1 VLTLQEKI
9 NFLFVGLGYLEH
21 NYGAQGIAFPLMAKL
36 SGRFTSKYTFV
47 LSHDSQKWDK
57 LTFRT
62 VAASHPLFILGKCCL
77 LFLPFYLFIRRK
89 VRLKDEKTKYFLLIN
104 ALKDSDVIIDLSGIE
119 FIGNLPLI
127 RRYSQLLSTISM
139 QLLAE
144 KHNKIYLKYTKSY
157 GPFPNKDKVYRF
169 FARKQLNKLP
179 FVFVRGENNL
189 KNIRKLG
196 LNIPAY
202 SFPDISI
209 SLQPETEKWALDYV
223 NRLGIDVSQK
233 ICGLSPSTVIASIEI
248 KSKNSSCGASH
259 VKLCKKIVEFYRL
272 NNRQV
277 ILIPH
282 SIYDGKNTKICDLA
296 LCKKIY
302 TELKDKK
309 GVFIINDMD
318 LTYEQVR
325 AIIGLLDFHITGR
338 YHSLCSALSMTVPV
352 VSLSW
357 HIKYEDVMR
366 LFLEDF
372 LAIDCRK
379 TNVEKSLKLITKY
392 YDDRQWF
399 DKEEIQERKKRVLKE
414 IDKSITILAN
424 FINKVKK
431 ESVRKF

>member
-1 VLTLQEKI
+1 LQEKI

-36 SGRFTSKYTFV
+36 SGLFTSKYTFV
-47 LSHDSQKWDK
+47 LSHDSQEWDK
-57 LTFRT
+57 PTFRT
-62 VAASHPLFILGKCCL
+62 VAAPHPLFILGKCCL

-89 VRLKDEKTKYFLLIN
+89 VRLKDEKTKYSLLIN

-144 KHNKIYLKYTKSY
+144 RHDKIYLKHTKSY
-157 GPFPNKDKVYRF
+157 GPFPDKDKVYKF
-169 FARKQLNKLP
+169 LIRKQLKRLP
-179 FVFVRGENNL
+179 FVFVRGEDNL
-189 KNIRKLG
+189 KDMKKLG

-209 SLQPETEKWALDYV
+209 SLEPETKKWALDYV
-223 NRLGIDVSQK
+223 KRLGIDVSQK
-233 ICGLSPSTVIASIEI
+233 ICGLSPSTVIASIETRNR
-248 KSKNSSCGASH
+248 NSSCGANH
-259 VKLCKKIVEFYRL
+259 IELCKKIVEFYRL

-282 SIYDGKNTKICDLA
+282 SIYDGENAKICDLA
-296 LCKKIY
+296 LSKKIY
-302 TELKDKK
+302 AELKYKED
-309 GVFIINDMD
+309 VFIINHMD
-318 LTYEQVR
+318 LTYKQVR
-325 AIIGLLDFHITGR
+325 AIVGLLDFHITGR

-357 HIKYEDVMR
+357 HMKYEDAMR

-392 YDDRQWF
+392 YHDRRWF
-399 DKEEIQERKKRVLKE
+399 DKEKVQERKKKVLGE

-424 FINKVKK
+424 FINKVAKK
-431 ESVRKF
+431 EREEI